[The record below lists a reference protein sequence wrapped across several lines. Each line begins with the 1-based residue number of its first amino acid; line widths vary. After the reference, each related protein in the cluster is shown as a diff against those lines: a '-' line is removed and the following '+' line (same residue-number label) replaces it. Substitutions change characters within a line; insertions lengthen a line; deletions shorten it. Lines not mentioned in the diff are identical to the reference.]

1 MRAALIRAFGEP
13 TEVLELADVP
23 EPSGPAAGEVLV
35 GVEYAPISMNDLYVI
50 QGAFPVR
57 PSLPSVVGNEG
68 VGRVLAVGSGVEHLK
83 VGDRVL
89 IPLYAF
95 ISWRERLV
103 VPATGLFSLPE
114 AEPQQLAMLG
124 INPPTASLLLD
135 EASDLKPGDWI
146 VQNAANSGV
155 GRSLIAIAKAR
166 GMKTINLVRRP
177 ELIPELQAVGG
188 DLVVV
193 DEDGALDKIRA
204 AVGNGR
210 VPLAIDGVAG
220 KSSAMIAGA
229 LSEHGI
235 FVVYAYM
242 GGGPVAINP
251 FDLIVKRI
259 VVKGFFLNHPD
270 IEPKIHAALRE
281 TVPLVASGA
290 IQVPIAATYP
300 LSSLREAV
308 LKGASR
314 PSRNDL
320 SGCRTRDPRTD
331 HRGIGDRRCWRLV
344 WHAVRRRAAWLTSR
358 IRRLRP
364 TVLARTLMH
373 RTPSIPHRH
382 ARWL

>member
-1 MRAALIRAFGEP
+1 MRAALIKAFGEP

-35 GVEYAPISMNDLYVI
+35 GVEYAPINMNDLYVI

-68 VGRVLAVGSGVEHLK
+68 VGRVLAVGSGVGHLK
-83 VGDRVL
+83 VGDQVL
-89 IPLYAF
+89 LPLYAF
-95 ISWRERLV
+95 SWRERLV
-103 VPATGLFSLPE
+103 VPAVGLFSLPQ
-114 AEPQQLAMLG
+114 AEPRQLAMLG
-124 INPPTASLLLD
+124 INPPTASL
-135 EASDLKPGDWI
+135 KPGDWV

-166 GMKTINLVRRP
+166 GIKTINLVRCP
-177 ELIPELQAVGG
+177 ELIPELQAIGG

-251 FDLIVKRI
+251 FDLIVKRV

-270 IEPKIHAALRE
+270 IEPKIEAALRE

-308 LKGASR
+308 LHAQRGGKVLL
-314 PSRNDL
+314 DL
-320 SGCRTRDPRTD
+320 
-331 HRGIGDRRCWRLV
+331 RG
-344 WHAVRRRAAWLTSR
+344 T
-358 IRRLRP
+358 
-364 TVLARTLMH
+364 T
-373 RTPSIPHRH
+373 
-382 ARWL
+382 

>member
-1 MRAALIRAFGEP
+1 MRAAMIKAFGEP
-13 TEVLELADVP
+13 KQVLELVDGP
-23 EPSGPAAGEVLV
+23 EPAPPGSGEVLI
-35 GVEYAPISMNDLYVI
+35 GVEYAPINMNDLYVI

-57 PSLPSVVGNEG
+57 PSLPSSVGNEG
-68 VGRVLAVGSGVEHLK
+68 VGRVLSVGSGVEHLN

-95 ISWRERLV
+95 SWRERLV

-114 AEPQQLAMLG
+114 ADPQQLAMLG

-135 EASDLKPGDWI
+135 EASDLKPGDWV

-155 GRSLIAIAKAR
+155 GRALIAIAKAR
-166 GMKTINLVRRP
+166 GLKTINLVRRP
-177 ELIPELQAVGG
+177 ELVPELQAIGG

-193 DEDGALDKIRA
+193 DEEGALDKIRA

-220 KSSAMIAGA
+220 KSSATIAGA
-229 LSEHGI
+229 LSEHGL

-251 FDLIVKRI
+251 FDLIVKRV
-259 VVKGFFLNHPD
+259 VVKGFFMNHPD
-270 IEPKIHAALRE
+270 MEAKIEAALRE
-281 TVPLVASGA
+281 TIPLFASGV

-308 LKGASR
+308 LHAQRGGKVLL
-314 PSRNDL
+314 DL
-320 SGCRTRDPRTD
+320 RET
-331 HRGIGDRRCWRLV
+331 
-344 WHAVRRRAAWLTSR
+344 A
-358 IRRLRP
+358 
-364 TVLARTLMH
+364 
-373 RTPSIPHRH
+373 
-382 ARWL
+382 